1 MRENSGKSTGAN
13 RAMNGVFKAVVEFLR
28 LEAAAGVAL
37 FAAGLAA
44 MAMANSPL
52 APLYGAL
59 LDTPL
64 ELRVGAFGIA
74 KPLLLWINDGLMA
87 VFFFLVGLELKREI
101 LEGELSNPAQVALP
115 AIAAA
120 AGMIVPALIYLWFN
134 RGDPVAARGWA
145 IPVATD
151 IAFAVGVLALLG
163 KRVPSSL
170 KLFLLTLAILDDLG
184 AIMVIALFYT
194 DHIALGPLG
203 AALVVLGVLALLNRR
218 GVTAVPVYLLVGL
231 VMWTAVLKSGMHAT
245 LAGVALA
252 MFIPLRV
259 PDGRPPPL
267 LRLEHG
273 LHPLV
278 AFAILPLFA
287 FANAG
292 LPLAGI
298 TLSSLAAPLP
308 AGIALGLVLGK
319 IAGVFGATLLAVKT
333 GLARLPE
340 GAGWLHLFGISALCG
355 IGFTMSLFI
364 AGLAFEGELPRFA
377 IESRLGILAGSLLAG
392 VAGYLVLR
400 LAAGLSARGK

>member
-1 MRENSGKSTGAN
+1 
-13 RAMNGVFKAVVEFLR
+13 
-28 LEAAAGVAL
+28 
-37 FAAGLAA
+37 
-44 MAMANSPL
+44 
-52 APLYGAL
+52 
-59 LDTPL
+59 
-64 ELRVGAFGIA
+64 
-74 KPLLLWINDGLMA
+74 
-87 VFFFLVGLELKREI
+87 
-101 LEGELSNPAQVALP
+101 
-115 AIAAA
+115 
-120 AGMIVPALIYLWFN
+120 
-134 RGDPVAARGWA
+134 
-145 IPVATD
+145 
-151 IAFAVGVLALLG
+151 
-163 KRVPSSL
+163 
-170 KLFLLTLAILDDLG
+170 
-184 AIMVIALFYT
+184 
-194 DHIALGPLG
+194 
-203 AALVVLGVLALLNRR
+203 
-218 GVTAVPVYLLVGL
+218 
-231 VMWTAVLKSGMHAT
+231 MHAT

>member
-1 MRENSGKSTGAN
+1 
-13 RAMNGVFKAVVEFLR
+13 MNGVFKAVVEFLR

-59 LDTPL
+59 LDTPV

-87 VFFFLVGLELKREI
+87 VFFLLVGLEIKREI

-115 AIAAA
+115 GIAAA
-120 AGMIVPALIYLWFN
+120 AGMIVPALLYLSLN
-134 RGDPVAARGWA
+134 HGDPVAARGWA
-145 IPVATD
+145 IPAATD
-151 IAFAVGVLALLG
+151 IAFAVGILALLG
-163 KRVPSSL
+163 KRVPPSL

-184 AIMVIALFYT
+184 AIVVIALFYT
-194 DHIALGPLG
+194 DNIAAGALGVAL
-203 AALVVLGVLALLNRR
+203 AALAVLAVLNRR
-218 GVTAVPVYLLVGL
+218 GVTAVPAYVLVGL
-231 VMWTAVLKSGMHAT
+231 VMWAAVLKSGMHAT
-245 LAGVALA
+245 LAGAVLAL
-252 MFIPLRV
+252 FIPLRV
-259 PDGRPPPL
+259 REGEPPL
-267 LRLEHG
+267 LRLERE
-273 LHPLV
+273 LHPSV

-298 TLSSLAAPLP
+298 TPWSLAAPVP

-319 IAGVFGATLLAVKT
+319 VTGVFGATLLAVKS

-340 GAGWLHLFGISALCG
+340 GAGWLHMLGISALCG
-355 IGFTMSLFI
+355 VGFTMSLFI
-364 AGLAFEGELPRFA
+364 AGLAFEGEALHLG
-377 IESRLGILAGSLLAG
+377 IESRLGILAGSLVSG
-392 VAGYLVLR
+392 VAGYLILR
-400 LAAGLSARGK
+400 LAASVSARGK